1 MRRQTTTDGSD
12 ESIIS
17 RTIPSRRNFLRSVAG
32 ASAAGM
38 AVSAASGNV
47 AAGGKGKD
55 GCDCNDLDIQ
65 ILNVTFS
72 IDGNSITV
80 EDSGNNFLSFNE
92 IDVDIKNVQVKNI
105 DIIDEN
111 TLNVNVGNINVDKIK
126 LKLIGKYKD
135 KEYKDKDVFKL
146 N

>member
-1 MRRQTTTDGSD
+1 MGRNDTTDGSD

-17 RTIPSRRNFLRSVAG
+17 QAIPSRRNFLRGVAG
-32 ASAAGM
+32 AGAAGV

-47 AAGGKGKD
+47 AAGGKGND

-65 ILNVTFS
+65 ILKVTFS
-72 IDGNSITV
+72 LDGNSITV
-80 EDSGNNFLSFNE
+80 EDSGNNFLSFDE

-105 DIIDEN
+105 NIIDKN
-111 TLNVNVGNINVDKIK
+111 RLKVNVGNINVDKIK
-126 LKLIGKYKD
+126 LKLVGKYKN
-135 KEYKDKDVFKL
+135 KEYTDKDVFDC